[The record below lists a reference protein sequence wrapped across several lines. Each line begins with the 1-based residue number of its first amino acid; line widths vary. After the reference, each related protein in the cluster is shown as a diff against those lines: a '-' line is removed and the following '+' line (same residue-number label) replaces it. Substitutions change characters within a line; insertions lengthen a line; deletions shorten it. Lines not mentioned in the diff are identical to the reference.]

1 MSGKLSTPSASL
13 VPLSQG
19 DSQLQLSN
27 VNTYFLPLRQ
37 GEYPEGGEGVD
48 KRTLDDDENIPPSVA
63 TLLVSSSPDVK
74 LRVAFP
80 IATCGQPRRG
90 VGER

>member
-48 KRTLDDDENIPPSVA
+48 KRTLDDDENIHP
-63 TLLVSSSPDVK
+63 
-74 LRVAFP
+74 LRRYAPRLFE
-80 IATCGQPRRG
+80 PRR
-90 VGER
+90 